1 MRGDLVLPPA
11 ARAPVRRLA
20 AALALLAATGGCH
33 VTTTTDVTR
42 PGALD
47 RRVLADRP
55 VALPPTLVLTPAGA
69 LRFVEPLTCPTEE
82 TVRTVTTIEIEERPN
97 LATFVVG
104 VIATAVGGVLL
115 VRGLAESAPGNLTTY
130 VGITGLGAGLPLA
143 IGPWLG
149 TTVALRPGPDTAPVR
164 RAGPSEACGERPLAA
179 RSAVLEIAG
188 RQVYGTIDADGTFAL
203 AAFALVDAYAGE
215 APAPWQVTA
224 HVDTGAGPR
233 TLTTVIEGGAL
244 AAAAPAF
251 LAHAPFDATIA
262 PLRLVPDLRPGLLR
276 ASLTTTASG
285 PALRIVLP
293 LVVGKGETWGLR
305 GVITAST
312 PAVDGR
318 VLYVGHLGPGAVTAP
333 ELLVPLSA
341 AAAAE
346 LRGSTLE
353 LAIELRDAHGTAPVT
368 PVRFKGAVLGDAPR

>member
-1 MRGDLVLPPA
+1 MRGVLVPPRPARPRPLAAGLVL
-11 ARAPVRRLA
+11 VV
-20 AALALLAATGGCH
+20 AATGCH
-33 VTTTTDVTR
+33 VTTTTEVTR

-47 RRVLADRP
+47 RRVLADHP
-55 VALPPTLVLTPAGA
+55 TPLPPTLVLSPAGA

-82 TVRTVTTIEIEERPN
+82 TVRTVTTIEVEEQPN

-115 VRGLAESAPGNLTTY
+115 VRGLTEASPGNPATY
-130 VGITGLGAGLPLA
+130 VGITGAGVGLPLA

-149 TTVALRPGPDTAPVR
+149 TTRALRPGPATAPVL
-164 RAGPSEACGERPLAA
+164 RAGPREACGDRPFAA
-179 RSAVLEIAG
+179 RSATLTIAG
-188 RQVYGTIDADGTFAL
+188 REIHGTIDAAGTFAIS
-203 AAFALVDAYAGE
+203 AFALVDAYAAE

-224 HVDTGAGPR
+224 AVDTAAGPR
-233 TLTTVIEGGAL
+233 ALTTVIEGGAL

-251 LAHAPFDATIA
+251 LTHAPFDAAIA
-262 PLRLVPDLRPGLLR
+262 PLRLVPDLRPGVLR
-276 ASLTTTASG
+276 ASLTSTASG
-285 PALRIVLP
+285 AALRIVLP
-293 LVVGKGETWGLR
+293 LSIGKGETWGLR
-305 GVITAST
+305 GVITASS
-312 PAVDGR
+312 PAIDGR
-318 VLYVGHLGPGAVTAP
+318 VLYVGHLGSGATTTA

-368 PVRFKGAVLGDAPR
+368 PVRFRGAVLGDAPR